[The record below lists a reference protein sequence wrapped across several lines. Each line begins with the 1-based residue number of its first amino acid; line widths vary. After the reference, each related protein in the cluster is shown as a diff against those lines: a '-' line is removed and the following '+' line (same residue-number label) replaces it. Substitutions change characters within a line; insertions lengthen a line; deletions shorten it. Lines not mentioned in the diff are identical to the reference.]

1 MSGAISIASDPK
13 NNREAEQYRHESEVH
28 RIAGERIGRD
38 GDQRGR
44 LPVWIPGRGVAIE
57 KRGGIGRESH
67 SCGDQQQAQQ
77 LMRVDESMMM
87 SAEQMQQQDAQQQQ
101 AGEGR
106 R

>member
-13 NNREAEQYRHESEVH
+13 NNAKPSSHRHESEVH
-28 RIAGERIGRD
+28 RIAGERIGRA
-38 GDQRGR
+38 GDERGG
-44 LPVWIPGRGVAIE
+44 LPVWIPGGGVAIE
-57 KRGGIGRESH
+57 KRGGIGCESH
-67 SCGDQQQAQQ
+67 SCGDQQQAKQ

-87 SAEQMQQQDAQQQQ
+87 SAEQMQQQDAQQEQ